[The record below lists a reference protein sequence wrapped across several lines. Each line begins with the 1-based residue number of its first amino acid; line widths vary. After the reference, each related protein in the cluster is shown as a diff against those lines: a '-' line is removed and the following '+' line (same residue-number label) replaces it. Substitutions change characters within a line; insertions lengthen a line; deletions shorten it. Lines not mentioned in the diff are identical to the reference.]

1 MGKPPK
7 HRITNYFSAKDLD
20 LQTSEGQ
27 LKEEFKEL
35 YEFIGETIIVKAGKL
50 TTEPF
55 TIENIT
61 VGFEEGLGK
70 VFYLFGSGEKQ
81 IPLKVP
87 TMIVETENGIALVY
101 TNKALDNPDVL
112 FKLSRTDKKIR
123 EDSRIEI
130 VLAD

>member
-7 HRITNYFSAKDLD
+7 HKITNYFTSKELD

-27 LKEEFKEL
+27 LRDEFKEL
-35 YEFIGETIIVKAGKL
+35 FEFIGEKVVVKAGKL
-50 TTEPF
+50 TTDPF
-55 TIENIT
+55 TIESIA

-70 VFYLFGSGEKQ
+70 VFYLHGTDERQ

-87 TMIVETENGIALVY
+87 TEIVETDNGIALVY
-101 TNKALDNPDVL
+101 SNKALDNPDVL